1 MNWQAWV
8 TPALAI
14 AVVTALLS
22 VGALYNRV
30 STVEG
35 ELERHEALPGH
46 TGNSERLAR
55 IEAGLLAIDKQLD
68 RMELKLSRP

>member
-1 MNWQAWV
+1 MNWQAWI

-14 AVVTALLS
+14 ATVTALLS

-30 STVEG
+30 DTIKESFEK
-35 ELERHEALPGH
+35 HEALPGH
-46 TGNSERLAR
+46 SQNLERLAR
-55 IEAGLLAIDKQLD
+55 IEAGLVAIDKQLD